1 MAAHHTLQGPPEA
14 QGASEPHLA
23 SLQRSFSAEQDAT
36 LAKQAADK
44 AWSPVAYLGTLLAGA
59 ASYPHLFICEGDGR
73 IMQYMVVR
81 SLRC

>member
-1 MAAHHTLQGPPEA
+1 MMHWTASDEFQCRHFPLPATAWAEGRQFN
-14 QGASEPHLA
+14 GAP
-23 SLQRSFSAEQDAT
+23 SL
-36 LAKQAADK
+36 
-44 AWSPVAYLGTLLAGA
+44 WA

>member
-1 MAAHHTLQGPPEA
+1 MHKHTTMTTGR
-14 QGASEPHLA
+14 A
-23 SLQRSFSAEQDAT
+23 SLCALGE
-36 LAKQAADK
+36 
-44 AWSPVAYLGTLLAGA
+44 YLRRHCFFAPLWEP